1 MSALSKDVTH
11 GRIECQSI
19 ELLDFRG
26 VKNKEV
32 KILLS
37 KLQRDAVLVLLGEAE
52 SILDMKALS
61 PEHKLRSAAYKA
73 IRRIRNAVPT
83 HSKD

>member
-1 MSALSKDVTH
+1 VAAKT
-11 GRIECQSI
+11 
-19 ELLDFRG
+19 F
-26 VKNKEV
+26 
-32 KILLS
+32 KIMLS

-52 SILDMKALS
+52 CTLDMKAIL

-73 IRRIRNAVPT
+73 IRRIRNATPT